1 MWTAGLLV
9 CCLHCVYATSVN
21 ISTGT
26 KHLYITENENTWW
39 EARKNCKTELQS
51 DLYIVDTE
59 PLPSVLDEFLNNNTF
74 YWVGAMRY
82 STWIWTDDTPLYSY
96 VGYTKPGSNPKYLL
110 DNSVYECHLA
120 CRNKDRTFGLSGN
133 KCYCHNETH
142 AATAPTA
149 VGMQCPGNLDEMC
162 GDEDVMSVYT
172 LGAGNFR
179 FTPTQHGACAYA
191 MVNDPISV
199 YLNHYRNCLTQK
211 RIIPCYENIS
221 QESNCNGGVCVSI
234 QDIQQSW
241 VQAYDKC
248 PIVKLDNSTTWYL
261 KKHIHSGDRI
271 WIGLA
276 FKVSRKWIN
285 GKDANG
291 YEDYYPFINS
301 PIQMCLALKNDGAR
315 KLYWVPCSL
324 HLSSICEAP
333 TSSTTLGSS
342 NGGISTEGQVS
353 NQDDGVGQS
362 DTQTGLYIGLA
373 AGSCILLLIIIAVVC
388 FVRRRRKIRL
398 EITDEQRIFN
408 TATENMTYD
417 IDVPRDNEAISV
429 SPDFTP
435 VPKATVNP
443 TTHTEKAYM
452 NHPGTNVE
460 SEYNYDHVDATEG
473 NYDTV
478 QQGGNARTVDESYS
492 RIGKINKKFEEG
504 AYDTTNTGLV
514 VNRFDDTYSHT
525 SESDNKTSDY
535 CNTRSVVRDDLMC

>member
-1 MWTAGLLV
+1 MWTAGLLA

-21 ISTGT
+21 ISTWT
-26 KHLYITENENTWW
+26 KHFYITENENTWW

-59 PLPSVLDEFLNNNTF
+59 PLPSVLDEFLNNHTF

-82 STWIWTDDTPLYSY
+82 STWIWTADDFPLYSY

-133 KCYCHNETH
+133 KCYCHNETR

-149 VGMQCPGNLDEMC
+149 VGLQCPGNLDEMC

-191 MVNDPISV
+191 MVNDSISV

-211 RIIPCYENIS
+211 RIIPCYEN
-221 QESNCNGGVCVSI
+221 
-234 QDIQQSW
+234 
-241 VQAYDKC
+241 
-248 PIVKLDNSTTWYL
+248 
-261 KKHIHSGDRI
+261 R
-271 WIGLA
+271 
-276 FKVSRKWIN
+276 
-285 GKDANG
+285 KDANG

-315 KLYWVPCSL
+315 KLYWIPCSL
-324 HLSSICEAP
+324 HLGSICEAP
-333 TSSTTLGSS
+333 TSSTTLASS

-373 AGSCILLLIIIAVVC
+373 AGSCIILLIIIAVVC
-388 FVRRRRKIRL
+388 FVRRQRKIRL

-460 SEYNYDHVDATEG
+460 SEYNSLSAKV
-473 NYDTV
+473 
-478 QQGGNARTVDESYS
+478 
-492 RIGKINKKFEEG
+492 KG
-504 AYDTTNTGLV
+504 AA
-514 VNRFDDTYSHT
+514 
-525 SESDNKTSDY
+525 SDY
-535 CNTRSVVRDDLMC
+535 YNTRSVVIDDLMC